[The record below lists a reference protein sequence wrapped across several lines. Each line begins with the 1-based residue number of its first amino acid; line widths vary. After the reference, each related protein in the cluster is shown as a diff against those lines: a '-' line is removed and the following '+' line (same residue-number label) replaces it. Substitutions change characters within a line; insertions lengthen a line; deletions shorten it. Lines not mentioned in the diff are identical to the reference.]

1 MTIKRL
7 CCRGG
12 LYAAL
17 ASTALLGAGAAMAQQ
32 VVHIG
37 FSGPL
42 SGGAAK
48 YGQEVLDGMQM
59 GAADVNQ
66 AGIEVA
72 GKKIRF
78 EIVPLD
84 DKYNPSE
91 TAINARRLAQEQQ
104 AAVVLLPHSGGGFAV
119 QTSNEQQKL
128 LLLSYTS
135 VPQISARG
143 NKLTVRI
150 PPEFTSYLNSFIKYE
165 MATYGRKVALAA
177 TDTDYG
183 KVWVAAFKPAWEA
196 AGGTIVADNAM
207 SYNRATDFYSGVSR
221 VLATKPDVMFIG
233 GPSEPTGLIVQQAR
247 ELGFKGGF
255 IVMDQA
261 KLDEVAKV
269 TGGYAPLNGAIGVL
283 PLANDETP
291 NAKAFV
297 ERFRKSHGGRDP
309 SQEVSLNYTAVYATA
324 LAMKLAGSVSDAI
337 AIRNQF
343 DKAVKALP
351 PQNNPQ
357 SVTGVDERGGFVIG
371 NPLAAVVQ
379 GGQLKSAGLNSLT
392 AAAK

>member
-7 CCRGG
+7 CRRTG
-12 LYAAL
+12 LVAAV
-17 ASTALLGAGAAMAQQ
+17 ATTALMSAVAAMAQQ

-37 FSGPL
+37 YSGPL

-59 GAADVNQ
+59 AAIDVNQ

-72 GKKIRF
+72 GKKIKL

-84 DKYNPSE
+84 DKYNPAE

-104 AAVVLLPHSGGGFAV
+104 AAVVLVPHSGGGFAV

-135 VPQISARG
+135 VPQISDRG

-150 PPEFTSYLNSFIKYE
+150 PPAFTSYLDSFIKYE
-165 MATYGRKVALAA
+165 MATYGKKVALAA

-183 KVWVAAFKPAWEA
+183 KVWVAAFKPAWQA
-196 AGGTIVADNAM
+196 AGGTIVADNPM

-221 VLATKPDVMFIG
+221 VLAAKPDVMFIG
-233 GPSEPTGLIVQQAR
+233 GPSEPTGLVAQQAR

-269 TGGYAPLNGAIGVL
+269 TNGYAALNGAIGVL
-283 PLANDETP
+283 PLADDTTP
-291 NAKAFV
+291 SAKAFV
-297 ERFRKSHGGRDP
+297 DRFRKTHDGRDP

-324 LAMKLAGSVSDAI
+324 IAMKLAGSVSDAT
-337 AIRNQF
+337 AIRNNF
-343 DKAVKALP
+343 DKAVKMLP
-351 PQNNPQ
+351 PQNNPHG
-357 SVTGVDERGGFVIG
+357 VTAVDDHGGFVIG

-379 GGQLKSAGLNSLT
+379 NGQLKPAALSTLT
-392 AAAK
+392 AAK

>member
-7 CCRGG
+7 SARTG
-12 LYAAL
+12 LMTAVAT
-17 ASTALLGAGAAMAQQ
+17 TALMSAGAMAQQ
-32 VVHIG
+32 VVHVG

-59 GAADVNQ
+59 AAADVNQ

-72 GKKIRF
+72 GKKIKL

-104 AAVVLLPHSGGGFAV
+104 AAVVLVPHSGGGFAV

-135 VPQISARG
+135 VPQISERG

-150 PPEFTSYLNSFIKYE
+150 PPEFTSYLNAFVKYE
-165 MATYGRKVALAA
+165 MATYGKKVALAA

-221 VLATKPDVMFIG
+221 VLAAKPDVMFIG
-233 GPSEPTGLIVQQAR
+233 GPSEPTGLIAQQAR

-269 TGGYAPLNGAIGVL
+269 TNGYAALNGAIGVL
-283 PLANDETP
+283 PLANDDSP
-291 NAKAFV
+291 NAKSFV
-297 ERFRKSHGGRDP
+297 ERFRKSHDGRDP
-309 SQEVSLNYTAVYATA
+309 SQEVALNYTAVYTTA
-324 LAMKLAGSVSDAI
+324 LAMKLAGSVSDAT

-351 PQNNPQ
+351 PQNNPE
-357 SVTGVDERGGFVIG
+357 SVTAVDAQGGFVIG

-379 GGQLKSAGLNSLT
+379 GGQLKAATFTTLT
-392 AAAK
+392 AAK

>member
-7 CCRGG
+7 CGRAGVV
-12 LYAAL
+12 AAV
-17 ASTALLGAGAAMAQQ
+17 ATTALLGSGAAMAQQ

-37 FSGPL
+37 YSGPL

-48 YGQEVLDGMQM
+48 YGQEVLEGMQM
-59 GAADVNQ
+59 AAADVNQ

-72 GKKIRF
+72 GKKIKL

-84 DKYNPSE
+84 DKYNPAE

-104 AAVVLLPHSGGGFAV
+104 AAVVLVPHSGGGFAV

-135 VPQISARG
+135 VPQITERG

-150 PPEFTSYLNSFIKYE
+150 PPSFTSYLDSFVKYE
-165 MATYGRKVALAA
+165 MATYGKKVALAA

-221 VLATKPDVMFIG
+221 VLAAKPDVMFIG
-233 GPSEPTGLIVQQAR
+233 GPSEPTGLIAQQAR

-255 IVMDQA
+255 IIMDQA

-269 TGGYAPLNGAIGVL
+269 TGGYAALNGAIGVL
-283 PLANDETP
+283 PLANDTTP
-291 NAKAFV
+291 NAKMFV
-297 ERFRKSHGGRDP
+297 ERYRKSHDGRDP

-324 LAMKLAGSVSDAI
+324 LAMKLAGSVSDAT

-351 PQNNPQ
+351 PQANPQ
-357 SVTGVDERGGFVIG
+357 SVTGVDDHGGFVIG
-371 NPLAAVVQ
+371 KPLAAVVQ
-379 GGQLKSAGLNSLT
+379 GGQLKSADLSSL

>member
-7 CCRGG
+7 CGRAGVV
-12 LYAAL
+12 AAV
-17 ASTALLGAGAAMAQQ
+17 ATTALLGTGAAMAQQ

-37 FSGPL
+37 YSGPL

-48 YGQEVLDGMQM
+48 YGQEVLEGMQM
-59 GAADVNQ
+59 AAADVNQ

-72 GKKIRF
+72 GRKIKL

-84 DKYNPSE
+84 DKYNPAE

-104 AAVVLLPHSGGGFAV
+104 AAVVLVPHSGGGFAV

-135 VPQISARG
+135 VPQISERG

-150 PPEFTSYLNSFIKYE
+150 PPAFTSYLNAFIKYE
-165 MATYGRKVALAA
+165 MATYGKKVALAA

-196 AGGTIVADNAM
+196 AGGTIVADNSM

-221 VLATKPDVMFIG
+221 VLAAKPDVMFIG
-233 GPSEPTGLIVQQAR
+233 GPSEPTGLIAQQAR

-283 PLANDETP
+283 PLANDDTP

-297 ERFRKSHGGRDP
+297 ERFRKTHDGHDP

-324 LAMKLAGSVSDAI
+324 LAMKLAGSVSDAT

-351 PQNNPQ
+351 PQANPQ
-357 SVTGVDERGGFVIG
+357 SVTGVDDHGGFVIG
-371 NPLAAVVQ
+371 NPVAAVVQ
-379 GGQLKSAGLNSLT
+379 GGQLKSAVLSSLT
-392 AAAK
+392 ATK